1 MSFASKLATRAPDD
15 LLHFPTNLAY
25 LAGLFYGLVLSMVFT
40 LVPLYLLD
48 LGYGAAK
55 IGIVVATQGVFQ
67 VLLQFAGGVVSD
79 RFGER
84 VVIGFSFAAIAA
96 GVISIVISPLFIVLI
111 AAQLMIGA
119 SRSVYWIAGQS
130 YVSRSFEAR
139 AGAALG
145 RLLSF
150 ESGGIAIG
158 GAVAGIEAAVFGF
171 NAAFITCAIICGLG
185 LVTIVILPELP
196 RHGSARSMRASLA
209 PVPHL
214 LRSRPIVMAGII
226 AVSASLSAALVTAIY
241 PVYFTEIGF
250 GEALIGGLR
259 SVNAVGIVVVA
270 FSFGTIVAFMG
281 QRRLIAVSLVLTG
294 VFTIATTIAGSAVW
308 AAALVILVVG
318 ATFGILRAAYP
329 AIAADNSLPGQ
340 RGVAM
345 SVAALYWALGQLFV
359 PLIFGFIAEYLGASE
374 ALWIGGGLLIGL
386 GIVSP
391 ALYSWLRAPSPIRQI
406 SC

>member
-1 MSFASKLATRAPDD
+1 
-15 LLHFPTNLAY
+15 
-25 LAGLFYGLVLSMVFT
+25 
-40 LVPLYLLD
+40 
-48 LGYGAAK
+48 
-55 IGIVVATQGVFQ
+55 
-67 VLLQFAGGVVSD
+67 
-79 RFGER
+79 
-84 VVIGFSFAAIAA
+84 
-96 GVISIVISPLFIVLI
+96 
-111 AAQLMIGA
+111 
-119 SRSVYWIAGQS
+119 
-130 YVSRSFEAR
+130 
-139 AGAALG
+139 
-145 RLLSF
+145 
-150 ESGGIAIG
+150 
-158 GAVAGIEAAVFGF
+158 
-171 NAAFITCAIICGLG
+171 
-185 LVTIVILPELP
+185 
-196 RHGSARSMRASLA
+196 A

-241 PVYFTEIGF
+241 PVYFTQVGF

-294 VFTIATTIAGSAVW
+294 VFTIATTVAGSAVW

-318 ATFGILRAAYP
+318 ATFGILRAVYP
-329 AIAADNSLPGQ
+329 AIAAGNSLPGQ

-386 GIVSP
+386 GIASP
-391 ALYSWLRAPSPIRQI
+391 VLYNWLLAPSINASKAADAASQ
-406 SC
+406 S